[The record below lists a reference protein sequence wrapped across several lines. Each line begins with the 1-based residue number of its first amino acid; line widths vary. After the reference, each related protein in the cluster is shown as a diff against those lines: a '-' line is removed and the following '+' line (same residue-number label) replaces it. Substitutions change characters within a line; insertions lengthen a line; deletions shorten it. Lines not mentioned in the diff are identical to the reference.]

1 MDGVAAVR
9 SVLVADAALTAL
21 VLADNIAAGPL
32 PLAGTLPRLM
42 LESISAVDRNL
53 PSPGATRHVRERVQ
67 VTIMARNYPEQKAI
81 LRAVR
86 RAAADQVN
94 PEVPGIDNVT
104 IHTEP
109 RGPDFMIEDPAIWC
123 GTQDFITTYTE
134 IR

>member
-21 VLADNIAAGPL
+21 VPADNVAAGPL
-32 PLAGTLPRLM
+32 PLGGKLPMLM
-42 LESISAVDRNL
+42 LASISAVDRNL

-67 VTIMARNYPEQKAI
+67 VTIMARNYPEQKDI

-94 PEVPGIDNVT
+94 PEVPGIEHVT

-134 IR
+134 TR